1 MSSSI
6 AASLTSTYCL
16 TNNGRANKSDAFLK
30 YIVFDL
36 HRTLVCIQDIEDTTM
51 VGDVTIAFPTTK
63 HVTLV
68 DDSFRAPSQITATV
82 RSSRH
87 IYTDWIV
94 VSASSSVSRIL
105 MSAMLSLLSKR
116 PLIGIGGF
124 GQEIRKGQSRLPAT
138 PAATGSY

>member
-1 MSSSI
+1 MPSSI

-16 TNNGRANKSDAFLK
+16 TNNGRSNKSDAFLK

-51 VGDVTIAFPTTK
+51 VGDVTVAFPTTK

-105 MSAMLSLLSKR
+105 MSA
-116 PLIGIGGF
+116 
-124 GQEIRKGQSRLPAT
+124 
-138 PAATGSY
+138 

>member
-1 MSSSI
+1 
-6 AASLTSTYCL
+6 
-16 TNNGRANKSDAFLK
+16 
-30 YIVFDL
+30 
-36 HRTLVCIQDIEDTTM
+36 M
-51 VGDVTIAFPTTK
+51 VGDDTVSFPTTK

-105 MSAMLSLLSKR
+105 MSAMLSLLSKK

-124 GQEIRKGQSRLPAT
+124 GQEIRKGRSRLPEKHAT
-138 PAATGSY
+138 TGSC